1 MEAAPFTL
9 KVRTI
14 TDEVIETLLYGCGT
28 WTLGKEHVA
37 EQRTAHHRFSLRSL
51 GFQRRQRSDHFTSYA
66 KAFKKAQCERVETT
80 VRKRRLLFAGGVQRM
95 SSERLTR
102 RVMFETMAVGEQSG
116 PGRPYKNWG
125 QSLADDRR
133 VFRATEG

>member
-66 KAFKKAQCERVETT
+66 KAFKKAQCERVERT

-116 PGRPYKNWG
+116 PGRPYKNG
-125 QSLADDRR
+125 AK
-133 VFRATEG
+133 A